1 MSEEN
6 EVIADGVRAER
17 AGALDRALHAYRCAA
32 DTAVDADTRAAA
44 LTHQADVFRTRCEWD
59 AALAAAREAYALAT
73 AANLP
78 MRVIEAVVAEANIL
92 MARGHFDEAARKF
105 DWIANETKDPR
116 LRGIALQNLGSIY
129 AQSGHPRAAAR
140 AFRES
145 LGNFHKAGYF
155 RGEVMALNNLGRLA
169 IDTGDYED
177 ARELLERALPLA
189 RDIDES
195 EAAAMASLNLGW
207 VLCHDG
213 GLDRAQDLAMAALGY
228 FAECQNRYREIEC
241 LRLIG
246 EINDRCEDPQNA
258 QRCFE
263 LAIALAEQI
272 GSEPERRI
280 SEDRLMS
287 LRGRHSS
294 KPLQT

>member
-6 EVIADGVRAER
+6 ELIADGVLAER
-17 AGALDRALHAYRCAA
+17 AGAMDRALHAYRAA
-32 DTAVDADTRAAA
+32 ATAVDPDTRAAA

-59 AALAAAREAYALAT
+59 AALTAVKEAQALA
-73 AANLP
+73 AQANLP
-78 MRVIEAVVAEANIL
+78 IRAMEAVVAEANIF
-92 MARGHFDEAARKF
+92 MARGMFDEAGKKF
-105 DWIANETKDPR
+105 HWIAAETTDPR

-129 AQSGHPRAAAR
+129 AQSAQPRSAAR

-145 LGNFHKAGYF
+145 LGNFHKAGYD

-169 IDTGDYED
+169 IDVGDYED
-177 ARELLERALPLA
+177 ARQLLERALPLA
-189 RDIDES
+189 RDIGEA

-207 VLCHDG
+207 VLCNTG
-213 GLDRAQDLAMAALGY
+213 QLDRAQDLAMSALGY
-228 FAECQNRYREIEC
+228 FAGCENRYREIEC

-258 QRCFE
+258 QRCYE

-272 GSEPERRI
+272 GSEPERLI
-280 SEDRLMS
+280 SKDKLS
-287 LRGRHSS
+287 ALRGRQSP
-294 KPLQT
+294 KPLQM

>member
-1 MSEEN
+1 M
-6 EVIADGVRAER
+6 
-17 AGALDRALHAYRCAA
+17 DRALHAYQ
-32 DTAVDADTRAAA
+32 TAVTTAGNADTRADA
-44 LTHQADVFRTRCEWD
+44 LTHQADVYRTRCEWD
-59 AALAAAREAYALAT
+59 LALNAAREAQGVAR

-78 MRVIEAVVAEANIL
+78 ERLMEAIVAEANIL
-92 MARGHFDEAARKF
+92 MARGLFDDAARKF
-105 DWIANETKDPR
+105 DWIVAQTVDPR
-116 LRGIALQNLGSIY
+116 VRGIALQNLGSIY
-129 AQSGHPRAAAR
+129 AQSGQPRAAAR

-145 LGNFHKAGYF
+145 LGNFHRAGYT
-155 RGEVMALNNLGRLA
+155 RGELMALNNLGRLA
-169 IDTGDYED
+169 IDTGDYDD

-189 RDIDES
+189 REIEEA

-228 FAECQNRYREIEC
+228 FAGCENRYREIEC

-258 QRCFE
+258 ARCFE

-272 GSEPERRI
+272 GSEPELRVSR
-280 SEDRLMS
+280 DRLTA
-287 LRGRHSS
+287 LRGRQGRS
-294 KPLQT
+294 LQT

>member
-6 EVIADGVRAER
+6 ELVADGVRAER
-17 AGALDRALHAYRCAA
+17 AGALDRALHAYRTAA
-32 DTAVDADTRAAA
+32 ATAEDADTRADA

-59 AALAAAREAYALAT
+59 EALAAAREAQALAR
-73 AANLP
+73 AARLP
-78 MRVIEAVVAEANIL
+78 AREMEAIVAEANIL
-92 MARGHFDEAARKF
+92 MARGMFDEAARKF
-105 DWIANETKDPR
+105 DWIAAQPTDPR
-116 LRGIALQNLGSIY
+116 VRGIALQNLGSIY
-129 AQSGHPRAAAR
+129 AQSGQPRAAAR

-145 LGNFHKAGYF
+145 LGNFHKAGYT

-169 IDTGDYED
+169 IDIGDYED
-177 ARELLERALPLA
+177 ARQLLERALPLA
-189 RDIDES
+189 REIEEA

-228 FAECQNRYREIEC
+228 FAGCENRYREIEC

-246 EINDRCEDPQNA
+246 EINHCCEDTQNA
-258 QRCFE
+258 ERCFE

-280 SEDRLMS
+280 SQDRLAAM
-287 LRGRHSS
+287 RGRHPGQ
-294 KPLQT
+294 PLQA

>member
-6 EVIADGVRAER
+6 ELIADGVLAER
-17 AGALDRALHAYRCAA
+17 AGALDRALHAYQAA
-32 DTAVDADTRAAA
+32 ATAVDPDTRAEA
-44 LTHQADVFRTRCEWD
+44 LTHLADVFRTRCEWD
-59 AALAAAREAYALAT
+59 EALTAAKDAQALAAQ
-73 AANLP
+73 ANLP
-78 MRVIEAVVAEANIL
+78 VRAMEAVVAEANIF
-92 MARGHFDEAARKF
+92 MARGMFDEAAKKF
-105 DWIANETKDPR
+105 HWIATETTDPR

-129 AQSGHPRAAAR
+129 AQSAQPRSAAR

-145 LGNFHKAGYF
+145 LGNFHKAGYE

-169 IDTGDYED
+169 IDVGDYED
-177 ARELLERALPLA
+177 ARQLLERALPLA
-189 RDIDES
+189 RDIGEA

-207 VLCHDG
+207 VLCNTGH
-213 GLDRAQDLAMAALGY
+213 LDRAQDLAMAALGY
-228 FAECQNRYREIEC
+228 FAGCENRYREIEC

-272 GSEPERRI
+272 GSEPERLI
-280 SEDRLMS
+280 SKDRLS
-287 LRGRHSS
+287 ALRGRQSA
-294 KPLQT
+294 KPLQM

>member
-6 EVIADGVRAER
+6 ELVADGVRAER
-17 AGALDRALHAYRCAA
+17 AGALDRALYAYQMAA
-32 DTAVDADTRAAA
+32 SSEDVDVRADA
-44 LTHQADVFRTRCEWD
+44 LTHQADVHRTRCEWD
-59 AALAAAREAYALAT
+59 LAEAAAREAQTIAR

-78 MRVIEAVVAEANIL
+78 SRLMEAIVAEANII
-92 MARGHFDEAARKF
+92 MARGMFEEATRKF
-105 DWIANETKDPR
+105 EWIVEQTSDPR

-129 AQSGHPRAAAR
+129 AQSAQPRAAAR

-145 LGNFHKAGYF
+145 LGNFHKAGYT
-155 RGEVMALNNLGRLA
+155 RGEVMAMNNLGRLA
-169 IDTGDYED
+169 IDMGDYGD
-177 ARELLERALPLA
+177 ARALLERALPLA
-189 RDIDES
+189 RDIDEA

-207 VLCHDG
+207 ILCHDG

-228 FAECQNRYREIEC
+228 FAGCENRYREIEC

-272 GSEPERRI
+272 GSEPELRI
-280 SEDRLMS
+280 TQDRLLA
-287 LRGRHSS
+287 LRGRQQT
-294 KPLQT
+294 KPLQA